1 MPDRIVVATLEGRDP
16 QLKNEYVIV
25 SAHFDH
31 DGADGP
37 RIYNGADDDGSGTVG
52 LLEIAEAYA
61 MAAKAGQRP
70 KRSIMFA
77 AWNSEERGLLGA
89 WAYTEDP
96 VVPLDRIVAVL
107 NMDMIG
113 RNEEVPAG
121 GGARFRGLELQTA
134 ESNENA
140 DEHHRHGPQPRS
152 RAAALEKA
160 NQRDRR
166 RDEVPLRQQR
176 LESDAPQRPLA
187 VHSARR
193 AGVWVHT
200 GLHPD
205 YHTIYDRPEKI
216 NYSED
221 GEDRAPRVPGELG
234 SGQRDGS
241 PQAAAADKRYDGD
254 TVRLMTRVTL
264 CLLVA
269 LLTLPIAAQE
279 RVDPAMVA
287 KIRAEAMDRGKVLE
301 TFDHL
306 ANVVGPRLTNS
317 PAHKRAVAWTQ
328 ETLKG
333 WGLSN
338 VHAEPFEFGR
348 GWTLERLSIEMIEPR
363 YMPLTGYPRAWSPS
377 TSGTVTAS
385 PVWLLNPTADALKA
399 KASQLRGAI
408 VMTSPVQDYFI
419 RADRPAASG
428 DLRSARPP
436 NKPAMPAADLQAA
449 LKREGVG
456 VVLEPNIGE
465 HGTIFVTGRDAGAN
479 AVPAIV
485 LVSEH
490 YNLIARLL
498 QQGVPVKLAVNI
510 QSRFDDADRNTY
522 NVIAEIPGVDPVV
535 GQEIVMAGAHLD
547 SWHSA
552 TGATDNAD
560 GAATIMEAVRILK
573 TLGVRPR
580 RTIRIA
586 LWAGEEQGLL
596 GSRAYVEQHLA
607 GDKNAAAREKFSVY
621 FNFDNGFPPITGFYA
636 RRQRACQDDLRRVD
650 RAARGSGRDGE
661 SDRRDRFNR
670 SPVVQA
676 RRPARLPGG
685 AELPE
690 LRRAHAPHQRGFR
703 GAHRTGGP
711 ETGLRGNRGSALPG
725 GDERGTLPT
734 VKRNADCADFTD
746 EGRNADCA
754 DLADQSECTAAQAPR

>member
-1 MPDRIVVATLEGRDP
+1 
-16 QLKNEYVIV
+16 
-25 SAHFDH
+25 
-31 DGADGP
+31 
-37 RIYNGADDDGSGTVG
+37 
-52 LLEIAEAYA
+52 
-61 MAAKAGQRP
+61 MA
-70 KRSIMFA
+70 
-77 AWNSEERGLLGA
+77 
-89 WAYTEDP
+89 
-96 VVPLDRIVAVL
+96 
-107 NMDMIG
+107 
-113 RNEEVPAG
+113 
-121 GGARFRGLELQTA
+121 
-134 ESNENA
+134 
-140 DEHHRHGPQPRS
+140 
-152 RAAALEKA
+152 
-160 NQRDRR
+160 
-166 RDEVPLRQQR
+166 
-176 LESDAPQRPLA
+176 
-187 VHSARR
+187 
-193 AGVWVHT
+193 
-200 GLHPD
+200 
-205 YHTIYDRPEKI
+205 
-216 NYSED
+216 
-221 GEDRAPRVPGELG
+221 
-234 SGQRDGS
+234 
-241 PQAAAADKRYDGD
+241 
-254 TVRLMTRVTL
+254 RVTL

-287 KIRAEAMDRGKVLE
+287 KIRGEAMDRGKVLE

-306 ANVVGPRLTNS
+306 ANAVGPRLTNS

-377 TSGTVTAS
+377 TSGTITAS
-385 PVWLLNPTADALKA
+385 PVWLPNPTADALNA
-399 KASQLRGAI
+399 RASQLRGAI
-408 VMTSPVQDYFI
+408 VMTSPLQDYFI

-479 AVPAIV
+479 SVPAIV

-607 GDKNAAAREKFSVY
+607 GDKNAATREKFSVY

-636 RRQRACQDDLRRVD
+636 EGSEPAKTIFDAWTAPLADLGVTTNPTGGIGSTDHLSFKRA
-650 RAARGSGRDGE
+650 G
-661 SDRRDRFNR
+661 
-670 SPVVQA
+670 
-676 RRPARLPGG
+676 LPGFQ
-685 AELPE
+685 AVQSYLNYDV
-690 LRRAHAPHQRGFR
+690 
-703 GAHRTGGP
+703 RTHH
-711 ETGLRGNRGSALPG
+711 T
-725 GDERGTLPT
+725 
-734 VKRNADCADFTD
+734 NADFVERIDPA
-746 EGRNADCA
+746 ALKQA
-754 DLADQSECTAAQAPR
+754 SAVIAAVLYQAAMSEARFPR